1 MYVREYLGDGND
13 AQAFAK
19 EFIERRRNSEWRHVP
34 TKTSSPPKQSTASTV
49 VARGGGGVPRGDSD
63 SSGGKTKKKKKQRM
77 QKVDPSILGFSVN
90 AAAER
95 VNMGEI
101 QSVDDS

>member
-1 MYVREYLGDGND
+1 MREYIGDSNE
-13 AQAFAK
+13 AKCFAK
-19 EFIERRRNSEWRHVP
+19 EFIERRRSSEWKHVP
-34 TKTSSPPKQSTASTV
+34 TKTTSTTKQSTSGNV
-49 VARGGGGVPRGDSD
+49 VARGGVGASRTEND
-63 SSGGKTKKKKKQRM
+63 SSGSKTKKKKKQRM

-90 AAAER
+90 AAER

>member
-1 MYVREYLGDGND
+1 MRECFGDSND
-13 AQAFAK
+13 AQSFAK
-19 EFIERRRNSEWRHVP
+19 EFIERRNSEWKHVP
-34 TKTSSPPKQSTASTV
+34 TKTTSPPKQSTAGTV
-49 VARGGGGVPRGDSD
+49 VARGGGGGPRGESD

-90 AAAER
+90 AAER